1 MQSPP
6 YLEIYPLESLEVKP
20 FLLQTIGSHKAKQ
33 LLLSLTYHI

>member
-20 FLLQTIGSHKAKQ
+20 FLLKTIGSHKAKQ
-33 LLLSLTYHI
+33 LLFSLTYHI